1 MDDLTPA
8 PLPDLPEPSAAP
20 APPQPAEAPGPS
32 PVSTKKR
39 GRPPGSG
46 DRRPRA
52 RKPSAAPPP
61 NPFAGSVAGDAA
73 EPGRAGPP
81 PPNAPDVAALLQMD
95 PSELAGIAVAVGQAL
110 VVNAASLRYGLD
122 EARDVMALSKGE
134 EQAIVTL
141 TGEWIRSSLVRL
153 TAGEALALTLLC
165 IYGQRAAVLEAR
177 RSERQQSAKVV
188 G

>member
-1 MDDLTPA
+1 
-8 PLPDLPEPSAAP
+8 
-20 APPQPAEAPGPS
+20 
-32 PVSTKKR
+32 
-39 GRPPGSG
+39 
-46 DRRPRA
+46 
-52 RKPSAAPPP
+52 
-61 NPFAGSVAGDAA
+61 
-73 EPGRAGPP
+73 
-81 PPNAPDVAALLQMD
+81 VAALLQMD